1 MHQFSGKCLLCGG
14 VHNFTT
20 LKGVFFNAE
29 RRSTM
34 WEKKEIKK
42 AIELRNQGYNSHQI
56 SRMLDG
62 RYSAP
67 AVRRKLM
74 REGYPL
80 SDVMDNNYDTQ
91 ENADG
96 TQTSST
102 ILEVIKG
109 EELTPEDILKA
120 HHYDPARWEIISNTS
135 NFWKQKPESTL
146 YQSKIKIKPKN
157 TINLKE
163 IAKIFNENIK
173 PIEVNNQKCGKNN
186 LVVPLFD
193 MHFSMAKFND
203 YVHVLVQLKEIMAR
217 GFKSIVVINGGDLW
231 ESDQINSAQT
241 VKGTILNDVDMVQ
254 GIRDAKRFYDE
265 VITCA
270 VANSEHVDVYTTM
283 GNHSGDLEYL
293 FIDALSDRF
302 PQIDVHNTDKYRQ
315 AFLLDEVGIM
325 IGHGDRTNKKLNL
338 LIYGQRLNI
347 EKSCMAI
354 GIFKKILMIMGASQD
369 NLAHLSP
376 QTSMKKLMVM
386 SWHTRS

>member
-1 MHQFSGKCLLCGG
+1 
-14 VHNFTT
+14 
-20 LKGVFFNAE
+20 
-29 RRSTM
+29 M

-42 AIELRNQGYNSHQI
+42 VIELRNQGYNSHQI

-109 EELTPEDILKA
+109 DELTPEDILKA

-157 TINLKE
+157 TISLKE

-193 MHFSMAKFND
+193 MHFSMAKFDD

-325 IGHGDRTNKKLNL
+325 IGHGDRTNKKLPML
-338 LIYGQRLNI
+338 FATEFTDIWSKAKHREIMYGHWHFQKDIDDYGCITRQLGTPKPTNKY
-347 EKSCMAI
+347 EETNGYVMAYKKLE
-354 GIFKKILMIMGASQD
+354 IFEYSRD
-369 NLAHLSP
+369 NLKAIYNL
-376 QTSMKKLMVM
+376 
-386 SWHTRS
+386 